1 MGTRSRVGVQHGD
14 VIKSVYC
21 HFDGYLSHTGMMLH
35 RYYDSVRANE
45 LVSRGDN
52 SGIQQSFGQMYFYAE
67 QEEEDVDWAVAHTF
81 EEFLEQV
88 DRCGGEYYYVMR
100 DGVWYAGCMY
110 ATEGLTKGQLT
121 RLDEAIADMLIA
133 EAIAEDE

>member
-21 HFDGYLSHTGMMLH
+21 HFDGYLGHTGTMLH
-35 RYYDSVRANE
+35 RYYDSIRANE
-45 LVSRGDN
+45 LVARGDN
-52 SGIQQSFGQMYFYAE
+52 SGIQQSFGEMHFYAE
-67 QEEEDVDWAVAHTF
+67 QEEVEADYKVAHSL

-88 DRCGGEYYYVMR
+88 EWCGAEYYYVMR
-100 DGVWYAGCMY
+100 DGVWYAGCTY
-110 ATEGLTKGQLT
+110 ATEGLTNGKLT
-121 RLDEAIADMLIA
+121 LLADALADLLIA